1 MRISLQ
7 PRAKLNLGLRILG
20 MRKDGYHDIESIFQ
34 EISLCD
40 SLMIEALPGRR
51 RIRLKCLG
59 DAPES
64 PDNLV
69 WKAASLFMEL
79 SDESLDISILLEKE
93 IPVRAGLGGGSS
105 DAASVL
111 LGLARITG
119 RDNLD
124 LSAAAAVLGSDV
136 PFFMNGGAA
145 MVTGRGERI
154 TPIPSIPFHAVL
166 VHPPVHVSTPMA
178 YSLWDDESDTYLT
191 NSDIIRHDSAS
202 SAVWH
207 EGKPFPHDLRNDFL
221 PLLEKHIP
229 EIAEVARFMSDSQ
242 CDSWGLSGSG
252 PTFYALFHDEGEAQ
266 CFSRSLRWNNSICR
280 TADTAGASSNG

>member
-7 PRAKLNLGLRILG
+7 PRAKLNLGLRILSI
-20 MRKDGYHDIESIFQ
+20 RKDGYHDLQSIFQ

-40 SLMIEALPGRR
+40 RLTIEALPGRR

-59 DAPES
+59 DAPEG

-69 WKAASLFMEL
+69 WKAASVFMEL
-79 SDESLDISILLEKE
+79 SDESLDISILLEKR
-93 IPVRAGLGGGSS
+93 IPARAGLGGGSS
-105 DAASVL
+105 DAAGVL

-119 RDNLD
+119 REDLD
-124 LSAAAAVLGSDV
+124 LFEAAAVLGSDV
-136 PFFMNGGAA
+136 PFFINGGAA

-154 TPIPSIPFHAVL
+154 AAIPVIPFHAVL
-166 VHPPVHVSTPMA
+166 IHPPVNVSTPMA
-178 YSLWDDESDTYLT
+178 YSLWDAESDTYLT
-191 NSDIIRHDSAS
+191 NSDTIRHDSAS

-252 PTFYALFHDEGEAQ
+252 PTFYALFRGEGEAR